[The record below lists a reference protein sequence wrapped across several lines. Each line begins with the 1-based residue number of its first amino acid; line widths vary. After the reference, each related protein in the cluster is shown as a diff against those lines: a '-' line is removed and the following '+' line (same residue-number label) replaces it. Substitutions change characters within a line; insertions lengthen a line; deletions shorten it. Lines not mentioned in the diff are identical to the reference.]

1 MQVWCDCRVNS
12 APSKKNAVFDKI
24 LSNDSNTNFCLVD
37 DKLIE
42 DGSITGQLFS
52 VNDSNTYDIV
62 RGKIGLLSWI
72 ILEFSSWKMI
82 PVENLIS
89 ECEGT
94 GTSIAVI
101 VTDEKEVNGIAFALE
116 KGVGA
121 IVIENETSLIQACEI
136 AKSQRLESQN
146 NVIEIVEDSFSELQL
161 TISKIT
167 KIESG
172 GTGERYCIDLTCLI
186 SHGEGML
193 IGSSSSSL
201 ALVHG
206 EVFES
211 EFVPSRPFR
220 VNAGPP
226 HSYILMAN
234 GNTKYLSELI
244 SGDEIMLVTENG
256 STRPAII
263 GRLKI
268 EKRPF
273 LRICWENVYQTSN
286 SIFLQQAET
295 VRILSRVGEVKS
307 VTDLKIG
314 DSILCHDSNHT
325 RHIGNKVSI
334 NSKEV

>member
-146 NVIEIVEDSFSELQL
+146 NELEVVEDSFSN
-161 TISKIT
+161 
-167 KIESG
+167 
-172 GTGERYCIDLTCLI
+172 Y
-186 SHGEGML
+186 
-193 IGSSSSSL
+193 
-201 ALVHG
+201 
-206 EVFES
+206 
-211 EFVPSRPFR
+211 
-220 VNAGPP
+220 N
-226 HSYILMAN
+226 
-234 GNTKYLSELI
+234 
-244 SGDEIMLVTENG
+244 
-256 STRPAII
+256 
-263 GRLKI
+263 
-268 EKRPF
+268 
-273 LRICWENVYQTSN
+273 
-286 SIFLQQAET
+286 
-295 VRILSRVGEVKS
+295 
-307 VTDLKIG
+307 
-314 DSILCHDSNHT
+314 
-325 RHIGNKVSI
+325 
-334 NSKEV
+334 

>member
-12 APSKKNAVFDKI
+12 APSKIDAVFDKI

-52 VNDSNTYDIV
+52 VKDSNTYEIV
-62 RGKIGLLSWI
+62 RGKIGLLRWI

-101 VTDEKEVNGIAFALE
+101 LTDEKDVNGIAFALE

-146 NVIEIVEDSFSELQL
+146 SVIEVVDDSLSKLQL
-161 TISKIT
+161 TTSKIT

-186 SHGEGML
+186 SQAEGML

-206 EVFES
+206 EVLES

-226 HSYILMAN
+226 HSYVLMAN
-234 GNTKYLSELI
+234 GNTKYLSELS
-244 SGDEIMLVTENG
+244 SGDEVLLVSENG

-273 LRICWENVYQTSN
+273 LHIHWENDYQISN

-307 VTDLKIG
+307 VTDLKTG
-314 DSILCHDSNHT
+314 DSILCHHSNHT

-334 NSKEV
+334 HSKEV